1 MLETPR
7 LLLTEIGPGDLD
19 DIARL
24 YADPEVMR
32 FIGDG
37 SPDGREA
44 SAAWVDRAVNHWRE
58 HGFGTWCVRL
68 RSTDEFMG
76 RASLTKQKFEGGRD
90 AEIGYLLATAYW
102 GQGYATEAAKAVRD
116 HAVDFLGFR
125 RLVALIDADNAAS
138 KRVAIKL
145 GMAYERK
152 VRFGSRWR
160 ELGMTT
166 DLYSWTDQSAATS
179 SSDII

>member
-7 LLLTEIGPGDLD
+7 LLLTEIGRGDLD

-37 SPDGREA
+37 SPGAREA
-44 SAAWVDRAVNHWRE
+44 SAAWVERALAHWQE

-68 RSTDEFMG
+68 QSTNEFMG
-76 RASLTKQKFEGGRD
+76 RASLTMQEFEAERD
-90 AEIGYLLATAYW
+90 AEIGYLLATTYW
-102 GQGYATEAAKAVRD
+102 GQGYATEAAAAVRD
-116 HAVDFLGFR
+116 HAVGTLGFR
-125 RLVALIDADNAAS
+125 RLVALIDAGNEPS

-145 GMAYERK
+145 GMAYERE

-160 ELGMTT
+160 ESGMTT
-166 DLYSWTDQSAATS
+166 DLYSWTEK
-179 SSDII
+179 